1 MGWSRRHSTERAVE
15 AHARGAALER
25 IGYVGRL
32 DDDGHPLDGH
42 ALDGHALGNRQQPF
56 KVPARNDWD
65 RNFLAITAAEDACY
79 GGGSQIAGN
88 PYTDSDTTRPWPLGY
103 RWDRS
108 N

>member
-1 MGWSRRHSTERAVE
+1 MGWSRHSTERAAE

-32 DDDGHPLDGH
+32 DDDGYP
-42 ALDGHALGNRQQPF
+42 LDGHALGNRRRAF
-56 KVPARNDWD
+56 HAPASNPWD
-65 RNFLAITAAEDACY
+65 RTGLAITAAEDACY

-88 PYTDSDTTRPWPLGY
+88 PHTDSDTSRPWPLGY

-108 N
+108 D